1 MSCETQGLRKVESS
15 MLKECAK
22 EKARKMLHSKCR
34 SERRKVRSLPSLHFF
49 FSLCVCV
56 FVFSLEEEDAKR
68 KHLKRKGKS
77 RRAKAGA
84 KSERAEQDLEG
95 KFVPF
100 FGLKKNRC

>member
-1 MSCETQGLRKVESS
+1 
-15 MLKECAK
+15 
-22 EKARKMLHSKCR
+22 
-34 SERRKVRSLPSLHFF
+34 
-49 FSLCVCV
+49 VCV

-100 FGLKKNRC
+100 FAFFFLYRFFSPLFFGLKKNRC